1 MVIVIHFDNRQRYL
15 LKFVELLLR
24 ESSGEIHD
32 LIESQ
37 N

>member
-24 ESSGEIHD
+24 ESSVRFTI
-32 LIESQ
+32 
-37 N
+37 